1 MSIPGTMSRFRI
13 DELSG
18 VDRPAQKGAKAVIM
32 KRDSANPTPVPE
44 TVAHPVNEGDIMS
57 TGIIKALGLAEAA
70 TEADI
75 IAALTKRDEELA
87 VIKSV
92 AGMSDMEK
100 AMYDGL
106 MKADPAKAKAFLDMP
121 AAERQMACKKA
132 ADAEETLTVG
142 TATIAKSMVGEQAF
156 AVMKAQQAQI
166 EEQRA
171 AFAKA
176 QEAMADQT
184 FAKRAGDE
192 FPHLAGSVAERAS
205 VLKHLSTAP
214 EAVQK
219 AADAILKAAEA
230 TAKLAFKSSGHS
242 DGKVIKTE
250 GGAEAELTKLA
261 NELVKSSAGKLSFAK
276 AYDEVAMANPSL
288 YEAATNPPAAD

>member
-1 MSIPGTMSRFRI
+1 
-13 DELSG
+13 
-18 VDRPAQKGAKAVIM
+18 
-32 KRDSANPTPVPE
+32 
-44 TVAHPVNEGDIMS
+44 VAHPVNEGDIMS

-92 AGMSDMEK
+92 AGMSDAEK

-121 AAERQMACKKA
+121 EADRKAQCKKA

-142 TATIAKSMVGEQAF
+142 TATIAKSMVGDQAF

-176 QEAMADQT
+176 QDEMASAS
-184 FAKRAGDE
+184 FAKRADDE
-192 FPHLAGSVAERAS
+192 FPHLAGSVADRAS

-230 TAKLAFKSSGHS
+230 TAKLAFKSSGHA